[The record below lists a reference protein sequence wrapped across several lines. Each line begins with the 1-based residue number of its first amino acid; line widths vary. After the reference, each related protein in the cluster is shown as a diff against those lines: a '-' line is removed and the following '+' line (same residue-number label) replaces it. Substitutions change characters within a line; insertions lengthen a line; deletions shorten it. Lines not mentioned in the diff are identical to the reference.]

1 MSLCT
6 YSFLWWEPSCYGE
19 NHSMQSISQ
28 TWFRWF
34 GMMRTKYDDSAIRHC
49 WQISPERRMVI
60 VCGVAQIAAKKALL
74 TSVSFFFSIH
84 FHLYVGSMFDMRRL
98 HLAESCASYLDSPLS
113 DMSVPVLS
121 IQPPHIG
128 LPRLLFTC
136 TSITITLLPIYYSSR
151 LNTCP

>member
-1 MSLCT
+1 
-6 YSFLWWEPSCYGE
+6 
-19 NHSMQSISQ
+19 MQSISQ

-34 GMMRTKYDDSAIRHC
+34 GMMLTKYDDLAIRHC

-113 DMSVPVLS
+113 DKSVPVLS
-121 IQPPHIG
+121 IQPPPLWSSSPSFHLHLHHNHSFAHI
-128 LPRLLFTC
+128 LFFSSQYTPLSLHFHSNVY
-136 TSITITLLPIYYSSR
+136 TIITVWR
-151 LNTCP
+151 R